1 MKLSLWTKNCTINVS
16 VMVNSTN
23 CFFLAAMGV
32 ALAGCAVTPSAI
44 SPSPSDIAP
53 VVVNDRAII
62 GEMTARATT
71 IMDSGSVV
79 AMKKL
84 IAKLKTEP
92 KIKLN
97 LPKPNLFSPGEAQ
110 KAIAVV
116 GGVYK
121 CNRCPRWHVAP
132 ASGFFISDELIV
144 TNYHVVDQPDRDG
157 LVVRLFDGRFFMVED
172 VVAASERFDLA
183 VLRVPKTGIKPIS
196 LGQPAPVGAKVDLIS
211 HPNQKFYTLSEGRV
225 ARYFITQRNR
235 KAVSA
240 MAITADFGKGSSGAP
255 VLNDSG
261 QVVGIAASTESLYYT
276 EKDGVQKNLQMVF
289 KNCVPVSQL
298 RELIGG

>member
-1 MKLSLWTKNCTINVS
+1 MK
-16 VMVNSTN
+16 VNLIN
-23 CFFLAAMGV
+23 CFILAALG
-32 ALAGCAVTPSAI
+32 AFLAGCTVTPSVI
-44 SPSPSDIAP
+44 SPKSNEIMPAVI
-53 VVVNDRAII
+53 NDRAIV
-62 GEMTARATT
+62 GQMTARATT
-71 IMDSGSVV
+71 MMDSDSVV
-79 AMKKL
+79 GMKTL

-97 LPKPNLFSPGEAQ
+97 LPKPNLSTPGEAQ

-121 CNRCPRWHVAP
+121 CKRCPRWHVAP
-132 ASGFFISDELIV
+132 ASGFFIAEDLLV

-183 VLRVPKTGIKPIS
+183 VLRVPKTGLKPIS
-196 LGQPAPVGAKVDLIS
+196 LGQAAPVGAKVDLIS

-255 VLNDSG
+255 VLDDSG